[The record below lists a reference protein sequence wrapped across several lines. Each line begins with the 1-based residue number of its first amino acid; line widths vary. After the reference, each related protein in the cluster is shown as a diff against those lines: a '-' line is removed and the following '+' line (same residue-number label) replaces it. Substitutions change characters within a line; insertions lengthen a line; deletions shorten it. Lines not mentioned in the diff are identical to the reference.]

1 MMDEAMLEVGD
12 AEVGLHQGGVL
23 HLAEDLLLGV
33 DRHHEEVPLQDVAEV
48 LTTEVVPG
56 GRDLG
61 VEMIVARL
69 GEGLRQ
75 GGVLP
80 PGEARLQGGAPH
92 QEEDLLLAGTRAA
105 VTEAPGGEAEV
116 AGMDRH
122 QDVDRHQGGARHRGE
137 ALLQGAMDL
146 LVMMAPLTGAG
157 TAPLETT
164 VLLLQGN
171 RMIGLHPSPLASLT
185 RAGPRWPSVNIK
197 WFTFGPVSSF

>member
-1 MMDEAMLEVGD
+1 
-12 AEVGLHQGGVL
+12 
-23 HLAEDLLLGV
+23 
-33 DRHHEEVPLQDVAEV
+33 
-48 LTTEVVPG
+48 
-56 GRDLG
+56 
-61 VEMIVARL
+61 MIVARL

-80 PGEARLQGGAPH
+80 QGEGPH
-92 QEEDLLLAGTRAA
+92 LAEAHLQEEDLLLAGTRAA

-146 LVMMAPLTGAG
+146 LVMMAPLTGAA
-157 TAPLETT
+157 TALLETT

-171 RMIGLHPSPLASLT
+171 RMTGLLPSPLASLT
-185 RAGPRWPSVNIK
+185 RAGPRWPSVNLE
-197 WFTFGPVSSF
+197 WFTFGPVSCF

>member
-1 MMDEAMLEVGD
+1 
-12 AEVGLHQGGVL
+12 
-23 HLAEDLLLGV
+23 
-33 DRHHEEVPLQDVAEV
+33 
-48 LTTEVVPG
+48 
-56 GRDLG
+56 
-61 VEMIVARL
+61 MIVARL

-75 GGVLP
+75 GGVLHQ
-80 PGEARLQGGAPH
+80 GEA
-92 QEEDLLLAGTRAA
+92 LLLAGTRAA

-122 QDVDRHQGGARHRGE
+122 QDVDRPQGE
-137 ALLQGAMDL
+137 ALLLDAMDL
-146 LVMMAPLTGAG
+146 LVMMAPLTGAA

-185 RAGPRWPSVNIK
+185 RAGPRWPSVNLK

>member
-1 MMDEAMLEVGD
+1 
-12 AEVGLHQGGVL
+12 
-23 HLAEDLLLGV
+23 
-33 DRHHEEVPLQDVAEV
+33 
-48 LTTEVVPG
+48 
-56 GRDLG
+56 
-61 VEMIVARL
+61 MIVARL

-80 PGEARLQGGAPH
+80 QGEAPH

-122 QDVDRHQGGARHRGE
+122 QGE
-137 ALLQGAMDL
+137 ALLQGVMDL
-146 LVMMAPLTGAG
+146 LVMMAPLTGAA
-157 TAPLETT
+157 TALLETT

-185 RAGPRWPSVNIK
+185 RAGPRWPS
-197 WFTFGPVSSF
+197 

>member
-1 MMDEAMLEVGD
+1 
-12 AEVGLHQGGVL
+12 
-23 HLAEDLLLGV
+23 
-33 DRHHEEVPLQDVAEV
+33 
-48 LTTEVVPG
+48 
-56 GRDLG
+56 
-61 VEMIVARL
+61 MIVARL
-69 GEGLRQ
+69 GEGLHQ

-80 PGEARLQGGAPH
+80 QGEAP
-92 QEEDLLLAGTRAA
+92 LLAGTRAA

-122 QDVDRHQGGARHRGE
+122 QDEARHLGE
-137 ALLQGAMDL
+137 VLLQDAMDL
-146 LVMMAPLTGAG
+146 LVMMAPLTGAA

-185 RAGPRWPSVNIK
+185 RAGPRWPSVNLK

>member
-1 MMDEAMLEVGD
+1 
-12 AEVGLHQGGVL
+12 
-23 HLAEDLLLGV
+23 
-33 DRHHEEVPLQDVAEV
+33 
-48 LTTEVVPG
+48 
-56 GRDLG
+56 
-61 VEMIVARL
+61 MIVARL

-80 PGEARLQGGAPH
+80 QGEAPH

-122 QDVDRHQGGARHRGE
+122 RGE

-146 LVMMAPLTGAG
+146 LVMMAPLTGAA
-157 TAPLETT
+157 TALLETT

-171 RMIGLHPSPLASLT
+171 RMTGLLPSPLASLT
-185 RAGPRWPSVNIK
+185 RAGPRWPSVNLE
-197 WFTFGPVSSF
+197 WFTFGPVSCF

>member
-1 MMDEAMLEVGD
+1 
-12 AEVGLHQGGVL
+12 
-23 HLAEDLLLGV
+23 
-33 DRHHEEVPLQDVAEV
+33 
-48 LTTEVVPG
+48 
-56 GRDLG
+56 
-61 VEMIVARL
+61 MIVARL

-75 GGVLP
+75 GGVLHQ
-80 PGEARLQGGAPH
+80 GEVLHLAGAH
-92 QEEDLLLAGTRAA
+92 LQEEALLLAGTRAA

-122 QDVDRHQGGARHRGE
+122 QDVDHHQGGARHQGE

-185 RAGPRWPSVNIK
+185 RAGPRWPSVNLK

>member
-1 MMDEAMLEVGD
+1 MLEVGD
-12 AEVGLHQGGVL
+12 AEVGLHQEEARRRGVGLLPGGV
-23 HLAEDLLLGV
+23 H
-33 DRHHEEVPLQDVAEV
+33 HHEEVPLQDVAEV

-56 GRDLG
+56 GQDLG
-61 VEMIVARL
+61 VETIVARL

-80 PGEARLQGGAPH
+80 QGEAPHLAEAHLQGGAPH
-92 QEEDLLLAGTRAA
+92 QEEDLLLAGTRAV

-122 QDVDRHQGGARHRGE
+122 QDGDR
-137 ALLQGAMDL
+137 LQGVMDL
-146 LVMMAPLTGAG
+146 LVMMAPLTGAA

-185 RAGPRWPSVNIK
+185 RAGPRWPSVNLK

>member
-1 MMDEAMLEVGD
+1 
-12 AEVGLHQGGVL
+12 
-23 HLAEDLLLGV
+23 
-33 DRHHEEVPLQDVAEV
+33 
-48 LTTEVVPG
+48 
-56 GRDLG
+56 
-61 VEMIVARL
+61 MIVARL

-80 PGEARLQGGAPH
+80 RGEAPH

-146 LVMMAPLTGAG
+146 LVMMALLTGAA

-171 RMIGLHPSPLASLT
+171 RMTGLLPSL
-185 RAGPRWPSVNIK
+185 
-197 WFTFGPVSSF
+197 